1 MIEGTLLQY
10 MREQSRGAAARQRGS
25 AAFMFS
31 TVRRE
36 RKEGVY
42 CKLSILTSKLKNSL
56 LGQLSLPEASK
67 SY

>member
-10 MREQSRGAAARQRGS
+10 MLTLSRGAAARQRGCHEARQRGS

-42 CKLSILTSKLKNSL
+42 IYFKLLYIIIYNN
-56 LGQLSLPEASK
+56 
-67 SY
+67 YI

>member
-10 MREQSRGAAARQRGS
+10 MLTLSRGAAARQRGS

-42 CKLSILTSKLKNSL
+42 ISILNYYIL
-56 LGQLSLPEASK
+56 
-67 SY
+67 